1 MQLIAPDILAQLIGL
16 SKQACI
22 IGLVLGA
29 ALWLFGWWGHRFWI
43 VLFTTVIAGLVGL
56 ASGKAAGIT
65 PLVAG
70 VLLAVSAGMMAL
82 ALARVIAFFAGG
94 FAVCLLAQALMPT
107 WEDRL
112 LWFLGGGLAGL
123 MLFRVWMMLLT
134 SFAGTLLMS
143 YSGLCLL
150 DKLGK
155 LNALDWTERRMLLL
169 NWCVVGITLTGL
181 LFQFLIERWKKALKK
196 QRDEQAQLQ
205 RAELELEDRMRRTWW
220 KWGQQ
225 RRAA

>member
-1 MQLIAPDILAQLIGL
+1 MQLIAPDVLAQIIGL
-16 SKQACI
+16 SAPACI
-22 IGLVLGA
+22 VGLVLGA

-56 ASGKAAGIT
+56 ASGQAAGIT
-65 PLVAG
+65 PIVAG

-123 MLFRVWMMLLT
+123 LLFRVWMMLLT
-134 SFAGTLLMS
+134 SFAGTLLMA

-169 NWCVVGITLTGL
+169 NWCTIAVALLGL
-181 LFQFLIERWKKALKK
+181 LTQFLIERWKKALKK
-196 QRDEQAQLQ
+196 QRDEHAQLQ
-205 RAELELEDRMRRTWW
+205 RAELELEDRMRHSWW